1 MLTEFALDKSFFE
14 SDALKTKTTNREF
27 LKLWK
32 KYGVL
37 ILGEN
42 QDVDEILKQ
51 LRNKIP
57 PEVYQNWKESFEEN
71 ISIKSKNNWKNFCD
85 YKDYKELLNL
95 HKHFKTG
102 ITEDTTNEWIKCLPN
117 YISFCNKT
125 NFEILDIDDQS
136 ISENFIKS
144 ELECNTDIMK
154 DTDNEKIWESKFH
167 YLAKYTKDI
176 VLLDRYFF
184 QNLREDSGK
193 KLVTSVVVFLN
204 FLLKYKKRFN
214 LTFISA
220 GGEKN
225 SDEHFGIDLIFSD
238 IANSNLSR
246 SFNKINL
253 ISKTDTYFKSLSHE
267 RFISFDKYVCSIGPG
282 LSIFSSYPV
291 NQTEFRMVLEEYS
304 CVPMRVL
311 KAQRKPLWQHEYLP
325 QK

>member
-1 MLTEFALDKSFFE
+1 MLTEFALDTSFFE
-14 SDALKTKTTNREF
+14 SDALKTKTTNRDF
-27 LKLWK
+27 LNLWK

-37 ILGEN
+37 VLGEN
-42 QDVDEILKQ
+42 QDIDEILNQ
-51 LRNKIP
+51 LKKKIP
-57 PEVYQNWKESFEEN
+57 PEVYQIWKDSFEEN
-71 ISIKSKNNWKNFCD
+71 ISIKSKDNWKSLCD
-85 YKDYKELLNL
+85 YKDYSEILGLNTI
-95 HKHFKTG
+95 FKTG
-102 ITEDTTNEWIKCLPN
+102 ITEDTTNEWIRSLPN
-117 YISFCNKT
+117 YINFCDKT

-136 ISENFIKS
+136 ISKNFLKS
-144 ELECNTDIMK
+144 EWESNTDIMK
-154 DTDNEKIWESKFH
+154 NSDNEKIWESKFH

-193 KLVTSVVVFLN
+193 KLETSVEVFLN

-220 GGEKN
+220 GGEEN
-225 SDEHFGIDLIFSD
+225 SDEQFGIDLFFSN
-238 IANSNLSR
+238 IAKSNLSK

-253 ISKTDTYFKSLSHE
+253 ISKTDVYFQSLSHE
-267 RFISFDKYVCSIGPG
+267 RFISFDQYVCSIGPG

-304 CVPMRVL
+304 SVPMRVL
-311 KAQRKPLWQHEYLP
+311 KAQKKPLWQQEYLP

>member
-1 MLTEFALDKSFFE
+1 MLTEFALDTSFFE
-14 SDALKTKTTNREF
+14 SDALKTKTTNRDF

-37 ILGEN
+37 VLGEN
-42 QDVDEILKQ
+42 QNIDEILKQ
-51 LRNKIP
+51 LKKKIP
-57 PEVYQNWKESFEEN
+57 PEVYQIWKESFEDN
-71 ISIKSKNNWKNFCD
+71 ISIKSKDNWKSLCD
-85 YKDYKELLNL
+85 YKDYSEILGLNTI
-95 HKHFKTG
+95 FKTG
-102 ITEDTTNEWIKCLPN
+102 ITEDTTNEWIRGLPN
-117 YISFCNKT
+117 YINFCDKT

-136 ISENFIKS
+136 ISKNFLKS
-144 ELECNTDIMK
+144 EWESNTDIMK
-154 DTDNEKIWESKFH
+154 NSDNEKIWESKFH

-193 KLVTSVVVFLN
+193 NLETSIEVFLT

-220 GGEKN
+220 GGEEN
-225 SDEHFGIDLIFSD
+225 SDEKFGIDLIFSN
-238 IANSNLSR
+238 IAKSNLSK

-253 ISKTDTYFKSLSHE
+253 ISKTDVYFKSLSHE

-311 KAQRKPLWQHEYLP
+311 KAQKKPLWQQEYLP